1 MTWVA
6 PDASDGDPPRKRSS
20 KVLWV
25 ILAIIGLLVVFAI
38 AGTGSG
44 PSCVDGA
51 DLFAP
56 DEAGSAFLYYD
67 DDGDGEP
74 DRTRFKGTSGNVEC

>member
-6 PDASDGDPPRKRSS
+6 PGEGDGKPEPERSS
-20 KVLWV
+20 NGVWV
-25 ILAIIGLLVVFAI
+25 VLAIIGLIVVLTMV
-38 AGTGSG
+38 GGG
-44 PSCVDGA
+44 PTCVDGA

-67 DDGDGEP
+67 DDGDGEF
-74 DRTRFKGTSGNVEC
+74 DRTRFKGTSGDVEC